1 MTKPLHSSETN
12 RQIVKTILLLSIPA
26 VIDNFFQTILGFVD
40 TLFVSQLGLIEVSA
54 VGVTNAILAVYF
66 AVFMSIGVAAN
77 VFIAKNTGAGN
88 DKKAGKVAQ
97 QSILLAVI
105 IGILFGLIS
114 LLFAESLLKL
124 MGVSEEVLTPAASYF
139 RIVAVPSVFI
149 SLMFVLSSIL
159 RGAGDTKSP
168 MKISIFI
175 NLLNIALDYI
185 LIFGWFFV
193 PALGLEGAAYATL
206 IARLVGVAGLLWYLG
221 RSNDM
226 KFSLSYWRPDKEV
239 QYQLLALGTP
249 AAGERLVMRIGQVR
263 YFGMIVALGTNTF
276 AAHQIAG
283 NIEIFSYM
291 IGYGFA
297 TAATTLVGQRL
308 GANDLAGA
316 KKYADFCVL
325 IGVGAMTILGLM
337 LFFLAEWAA
346 GFFTKDIQ
354 VIQQITIALQIDA
367 FIQPILAVV
376 LILTG
381 VFHGGENTRFP
392 MYVTAI
398 GIWLIRTVGVYL
410 LGIYIGLGIAGVW
423 IAIGLDN
430 LFRAVLLGLKYKNNS
445 WMKLQSKEVE
455 EFTQKAVN

>member
-97 QSILLAVI
+97 QSILLAGI

-226 KFSLSYWRPDKEV
+226 KFSLSY
-239 QYQLLALGTP
+239 
-249 AAGERLVMRIGQVR
+249 
-263 YFGMIVALGTNTF
+263 
-276 AAHQIAG
+276 
-283 NIEIFSYM
+283 
-291 IGYGFA
+291 
-297 TAATTLVGQRL
+297 
-308 GANDLAGA
+308 
-316 KKYADFCVL
+316 
-325 IGVGAMTILGLM
+325 
-337 LFFLAEWAA
+337 
-346 GFFTKDIQ
+346 
-354 VIQQITIALQIDA
+354 
-367 FIQPILAVV
+367 
-376 LILTG
+376 
-381 VFHGGENTRFP
+381 
-392 MYVTAI
+392 
-398 GIWLIRTVGVYL
+398 
-410 LGIYIGLGIAGVW
+410 
-423 IAIGLDN
+423 
-430 LFRAVLLGLKYKNNS
+430 
-445 WMKLQSKEVE
+445 
-455 EFTQKAVN
+455 